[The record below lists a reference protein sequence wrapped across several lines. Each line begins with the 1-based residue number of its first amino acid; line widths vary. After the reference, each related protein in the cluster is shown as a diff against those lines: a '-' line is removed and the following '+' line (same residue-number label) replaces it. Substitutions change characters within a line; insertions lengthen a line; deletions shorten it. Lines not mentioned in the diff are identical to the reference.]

1 NKPFLLNNKSGK
13 GKVFLTVGH
22 PENTPGMRWIVP
34 RMARWAAGKEL
45 IRYSPLVV
53 KPERDSAEVLFDENL
68 RKKESELYS
77 NLIFGNSQE
86 KLKAINKLVEIRSWG
101 AKERI
106 TGLLRDNDPEVRLSA
121 AQAIVELEHTAAIKD
136 LQSIYLWEKD
146 LKYKNEFK
154 KFYKQLAGMCYTLD
168 D

>member
-1 NKPFLLNNKSGK
+1 
-13 GKVFLTVGH
+13 
-22 PENTPGMRWIVP
+22 MI
-34 RMARWAAGKEL
+34 L
-45 IRYSPLVV
+45 IS
-53 KPERDSAEVLFDENL
+53 SAEVLFDENL

-146 LKYKNEFK
+146 LKYKNELK